1 MTLDLKALRAKWE
14 KEPALGRMAT
24 DPAEVLALIDA
35 LATARAELAQHEA
48 SDKEW
53 ERESD
58 AHYTRAYKR
67 GAETARALAME
78 EAARRLETARLQVAP
93 EFHALFDALPEL
105 IRRLAPLPST
115 LVVLEKS
122 VVEQAK
128 AALRG
133 VETGCDPLSVPLEPM
148 AAVRAALAAMARAK

>member
-1 MTLDLKALRAKWE
+1 MTALREAVEELYDLRRELADAK
-14 KEPALGRMAT
+14 A
-24 DPAEVLALIDA
+24 A

-53 ERESD
+53 ETESD

-78 EAARRLETARLQVAP
+78 EAARRIEETWL
-93 EFHALFDALPEL
+93 LTDDAVDLGADD
-105 IRRLAPLPST
+105 IRAIAPLPPT
-115 LVVLEKS
+115 LVVLERE
-122 VVEQAK
+122 VVEQVK

-148 AAVRAALAAMARAK
+148 ATVRAALSALEGATK